1 MFDREDKTMRGT
13 SGAYAGTGSYKRA
26 VGLFYSRDEVESAL
40 RDLKGGGYD
49 MDRVSIMGKNADNV
63 AGADDLNQEHGNE
76 AAEGAAAGATTGTVL
91 GGIGGFLVGAG
102 VLAIP
107 GVGPVL
113 AAGVGISEI
122 AATLAGAGIGAAA
135 GGLIGGLVGLG
146 IPEERA
152 KVYSDRIKG
161 GSFFMMVDGTDDDV
175 RRAESIMRNHGVEEF
190 EIFDAPAGTVSTK
203 EPVVTEPRPVVTEPR
218 PVATEPRT
226 SMRNETVKTRDID
239 NDADPEII
247 IVDKRDEIR

>member
-1 MFDREDKTMRGT
+1 MVRARGNEV
-13 SGAYAGTGSYKRA
+13 GNMATGEYKRA
-26 VGLFYSRDEVESAL
+26 VGLFYSRDEIEAAL
-40 RDLKGGGYD
+40 REFKEGSYN
-49 MDRVSIMGKNADNV
+49 MDRISIMGKSADEI
-63 AGADDLNQEHGNE
+63 AGADELNQEHGNE
-76 AAEGAAAGATTGTVL
+76 AKEGAAAGATTGTVL

-107 GVGPVL
+107 GLGPVL

-161 GSFFMMVDGTDDDV
+161 GSFFMMVDGTGDEIG
-175 RRAESIMRNHGVEEF
+175 RAESIMRNHGVEEF
-190 EIFDAPAGTVSTK
+190 EIFDAPAGTVKTG
-203 EPVVTEPRPVVTEPR
+203 ETLVTEPRPVVTEPR
-218 PVATEPRT
+218 T
-226 SMRNETVKTRDID
+226 TVREEVVETRDID
-239 NDADPEII
+239 RDADPEVI
-247 IVDKRDEIR
+247 IVDKRNDVRRDNIR